1 MFCNN
6 CGAQITPDQKF
17 CNNCG
22 VALNPPIN
30 SQPQMPGGPVQPPM
44 PGLAQPMQM
53 QPKSQADG
61 QQQGQPV
68 PQGQPLQPGMAPGMG
83 TPGMQPPKKKPIWPL
98 ILILLVALLLVSII
112 SVYGFRWL
120 FGKLTTRLGN
130 AGLTGNGLTAEE
142 EADDLLPDTDDDL
155 DDIFTNPDDDIDDIL
170 NNILEGEGI
179 EGLEDFPGEID
190 EFDDFDDN
198 LSADYQFKD
207 YEYASMVEID
217 EYSYFEPNGK
227 VNGSTCLRPGK
238 DLEGLCDFIDSN
250 VLEDGRKIDRDL
262 LYDLVSVNIIDSS
275 LIADDSNLENNLMF
289 CLTFANEFS
298 GQNIRVESCMYESDD
313 PDLYYYDIRQ
323 GEDDYE
329 FDTWLVNISEG
340 TLSMNYGETE
350 YESAGQYGMFS
361 TDTLSIWMTVI
372 DTYYEIG

>member
-6 CGAQITPDQKF
+6 CGAQITPEQKF

-44 PGLAQPMQM
+44 PGAMQPMQM
-53 QPKSQADG
+53 QPKAQPERQQQSG
-61 QQQGQPV
+61 QSMQQGQPLQQDQPA

-83 TPGMQPPKKKPIWPL
+83 TPGMQPPGKKPIWPL

-112 SVYGFRWL
+112 SVYGFRWI
-120 FGKLTTRLGN
+120 FGKLTSRLDKPGTTDN
-130 AGLTGNGLTAEE
+130 TLTVENDF
-142 EADDLLPDTDDDL
+142 DDYIPD
-155 DDIFTNPDDDIDDIL
+155 PDDDIDDIL

-179 EGLEDFPGEID
+179 EGIEGLEDLPGVID
-190 EFDDFDDN
+190 EFDDN

-207 YEYASMVEID
+207 YEYASMVSID
-217 EYSYFEPNGK
+217 DYSYFEPNGK
-227 VNGSTCLRPGK
+227 VKGSTELRPGK
-238 DLEGLCDFIDSN
+238 DLEGLCDFIDSE
-250 VLEDGRKIDRDL
+250 VLEDGKKIDRDL
-262 LYDLVSVNIIDSS
+262 LYDLISVNIVDSS
-275 LIADDSNLENNLMF
+275 LVADDSNLENNLTY

-298 GQNIRVESCMYESDD
+298 GQNLRVDSCMYENAN
-313 PDLYYYDIRQ
+313 PNLYYYDIDK
-323 GEDDYE
+323 GNGDY
-329 FDTWLVNISEG
+329 DTWLVNISEG

-372 DTYYEIG
+372 DMYYEIG

>member
-44 PGLAQPMQM
+44 PGATHPMQM

-61 QQQGQPV
+61 QQQGQPMQQDQPA

-83 TPGMQPPKKKPIWPL
+83 TPGMQPPGKKPIWPL

-112 SVYGFRWL
+112 SVYGFRWI
-120 FGKLTTRLGN
+120 FGKLTSRLDKPGTTDN
-130 AGLTGNGLTAEE
+130 TLTVENDF
-142 EADDLLPDTDDDL
+142 DDYIPD
-155 DDIFTNPDDDIDDIL
+155 PDDDIDDIL

-179 EGLEDFPGEID
+179 EGLEDLPGEID

-207 YEYASMVEID
+207 YEYASMVGID

-227 VNGSTCLRPGK
+227 VNGSTELRPGK
-238 DLEGLCDFIDSN
+238 DLEGLCDFIDSQ
-250 VLEDGRKIDRDL
+250 VLEDGKKIDRDL
-262 LYDLVSVNIIDSS
+262 LYDLISVNIVDSS
-275 LIADDSNLENNLMF
+275 LVADDKNLENNLMY

-298 GQNIRVESCMYESDD
+298 GQNLRVDSCMYENAN
-313 PDLYYYDIRQ
+313 PNLYYYDIDK
-323 GEDDYE
+323 GNGDY
-329 FDTWLVNISEG
+329 DTWLVNISEG

-361 TDTLSIWMTVI
+361 TDTLSIWVTVI
-372 DTYYEIG
+372 DMYYEIG